1 MSQSLARAMQM
12 MISMSEGERS
22 LEQLADELGV
32 HKSTALR
39 LLRTLE
45 DERFVHHDSAH
56 RYRLGTRLF
65 ELANRALEQRTVR
78 TVAHPRLA
86 ELNRATSQTVHLA
99 VYESGQAVYIDKF
112 DSTHSVRMYSRVGL
126 PAPLHCTAV
135 GKVLV
140 AALPPAEREAVA
152 RSIDYVKMTDKT
164 LLTPDAYLAELRKV
178 ARQGFSEDHGEHESF
193 VNCVGVP
200 IRDGSG
206 AVVAAM
212 SVSVP
217 TIVLDHQGVLELLP
231 LVRDTADAIS
241 ADLGWHPSIT
251 RKVPS

>member
-1 MSQSLARAMQM
+1 MSQSLAKALQM
-12 MISMSEGERS
+12 MISMGGEDKS
-22 LEQLADELGV
+22 LEQLAADLDV

-45 DERFVHHDSAH
+45 DERFVQHDSQH

-65 ELANRALEQRTVR
+65 ELANQALEQRAVR
-78 TVAHPRLA
+78 TVAHPHLA
-86 ELNRATSQTVHLA
+86 ELNKDIGQTVHLA
-99 VYESGQAVYIDKF
+99 VFESGQAIYIDKF
-112 DSTHSVRMYSRVGL
+112 DSRHAVRMYSRIGL

-140 AALPPAEREAVA
+140 SSMPLAEQQRIADG
-152 RSIDYVKMTDKT
+152 IDYVKMTDRT
-164 LLTPDAYLAELRKV
+164 ILTAADYLAELKLV
-178 ARQGFSEDHGEHESF
+178 AQQGYAEDHEEHETF

-200 IRDGSG
+200 VRDGTG

-217 TIVLDHQGVLELLP
+217 NIVLDHQGVLALLP
-231 LVRDTADAIS
+231 VVRETADVIS
-241 ADLGWHPSIT
+241 ADLGWHSTTT
-251 RKVPS
+251 RKAML